1 MAKIRRIEWI
11 WKTCREYGLFLFLLL
26 AYDLLFGFF
35 LWLLDERG
43 FWVLIGVFA
52 VLSVGVFGVA
62 VRAMVHREEKRRQM
76 AEEYLEHPEEAFEQ
90 RIFQEFSPR
99 EAEQLVQ
106 IGKELQEKENT
117 WQSEHRL
124 RKEYESYVEIWAH
137 EIKVPLS
144 LMTLLLDNRREEMS
158 PVLYQRLLYVR
169 RQISEYVTQILYYA
183 RLKASHRDD
192 CLERISLQECCEEAL
207 DQYKAV
213 LEEERIYV
221 SCDVDGLCVISDRKG
236 LLFILEQVIGNAC
249 KYMDEDKSEKYLKIN
264 GFLDSQKNKIV
275 LNIADNGIGVKRAD
289 LPFLFDQGF
298 TGDTDARK
306 RKATGM
312 GLYLVKQMAENLN
325 VEVQAESEYGEGFV
339 LEMEFPVVER

>member
-1 MAKIRRIEWI
+1 MVRLWRM
-11 WKTCREYGLFLFLLL
+11 CREYSLFLFLLL
-26 AYDLLFGFF
+26 ATDLLFGFF
-35 LWLLDERG
+35 LWLMDERG

-62 VRAMVHREEKRRQM
+62 AGVMLRREEKRRRM
-76 AEEYLEHPEEAFEQ
+76 AEEYLEHSVELSEQ

-106 IGKELQEKENT
+106 IGSELRDREGALQA
-117 WQSEHRL
+117 EHRL
-124 RKEYESYVEIWAH
+124 REEYENYVEVWVH

-144 LMTLLLDNRREEMS
+144 LMTLLLDNRQDEMS

-192 CLERISLQECCEEAL
+192 CLERVSLRECCQEVL

-213 LEEERIYV
+213 LEEERIHV
-221 SCDVDGLCVISDRKG
+221 SCDVDDLYVVSDRKG

-249 KYMDEDKSEKYLKIN
+249 KYMDERKSEKYLKIN
-264 GFLDSQKNKIV
+264 GFLDCQINKIV
-275 LNIADNGIGVKRAD
+275 LNIADNGIGVKKAD

-325 VEVQAESEYGEGFV
+325 IDVQVKSEYGEGFV
-339 LEMEFPVVER
+339 LEMEFPVVEFGV